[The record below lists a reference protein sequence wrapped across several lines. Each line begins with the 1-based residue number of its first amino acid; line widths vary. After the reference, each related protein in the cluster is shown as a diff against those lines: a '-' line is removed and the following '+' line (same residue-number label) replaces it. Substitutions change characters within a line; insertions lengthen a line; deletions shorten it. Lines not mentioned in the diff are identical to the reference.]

1 MLFLRIGGGSKLYT
15 YDEKHDLLYRKNPLL
30 KKQITQQVYGVDIA
44 RTGEK
49 MDRLKITV
57 IKNDKS
63 KVEVITNGHMT
74 IADMLDEI
82 CYEVMKV

>member
-1 MLFLRIGGGSKLYT
+1 MYT
-15 YDEKHDLLYRKNPLL
+15 YDEKFKGLYSKNPFL
-30 KKQITQQVYGVDIA
+30 KKHITQQVYGVDIA
-44 RTGEK
+44 RTGER

-82 CYEVMKV
+82 CCEVMKV

>member
-1 MLFLRIGGGSKLYT
+1 MYA
-15 YDEKHDLLYRKNPLL
+15 YDEKHDLLYRKNPFL
-30 KKQITQQVYGVDIA
+30 KKHITQQVYGVDIA
-44 RTGEK
+44 RTGER

-63 KVEVITNGHMT
+63 EVEIITNGHMT

>member
-1 MLFLRIGGGSKLYT
+1 MRIGGGSKLYT
-15 YDEKHDLLYRKNPLL
+15 YDGKFAGLYRKNPLL
-30 KKQITQQVYGVDIA
+30 KKQIKQQVYGVDIT

-63 KVEVITNGHMT
+63 EVEIITNGHMT
-74 IADMLDEI
+74 IADILDEI
-82 CYEVMKV
+82 CYKVTKK

>member
-1 MLFLRIGGGSKLYT
+1 MMYT
-15 YDEKHDLLYRKNPLL
+15 YNENFAGLYRKNPLL
-30 KKQITQQVYGVDIA
+30 KKQIKQQIYGVDIT

-49 MDRLKITV
+49 MDRMKISV

-74 IADMLDEI
+74 ISEMLDEI
-82 CYEVMKV
+82 CYKVAKV

>member
-1 MLFLRIGGGSKLYT
+1 MYT

-30 KKQITQQVYGVDIA
+30 KKQITQRVYGVDIT
-44 RTGEK
+44 RTGER

-82 CYEVMKV
+82 CYEVAKK

>member
-1 MLFLRIGGGSKLYT
+1 MCIGGGSELYT
-15 YDEKHDLLYRKNPLL
+15 YDERFKGLYSKNPLL
-30 KKQITQQVYGVDIA
+30 KKQITQQVYGVDIT

-63 KVEVITNGHMT
+63 EVEIITNGHMT
-74 IADMLDEI
+74 IADILDEI
-82 CYEVMKV
+82 CYKVAKK

>member
-1 MLFLRIGGGSKLYT
+1 M
-15 YDEKHDLLYRKNPLL
+15 D
-30 KKQITQQVYGVDIA
+30 IT

-82 CYEVMKV
+82 CYEVAKK

>member
-1 MLFLRIGGGSKLYT
+1 MRIGGGSKLYT
-15 YDEKHDLLYRKNPLL
+15 CDEKHDLLYRKNPLL

-63 KVEVITNGHMT
+63 EVEIITNGHMT
-74 IADMLDEI
+74 IADILDEI
-82 CYEVMKV
+82 CYEVAKK

>member
-1 MLFLRIGGGSKLYT
+1 MCIGGGSELYT

-82 CYEVMKV
+82 CYKVAKK

>member
-1 MLFLRIGGGSKLYT
+1 MRIGGGSEVYT
-15 YDEKHDLLYRKNPLL
+15 YDEKFKGLYSKNPFL
-30 KKQITQQVYGVDIA
+30 KKHITQQVYGVDIT
-44 RTGEK
+44 RTGER

-82 CYEVMKV
+82 CYEVAKK

>member
-1 MLFLRIGGGSKLYT
+1 MRIGGGSELYT
-15 YDEKHDLLYRKNPLL
+15 YDEKFKGLYSKNPFL
-30 KKQITQQVYGVDIA
+30 KKHITQQVYGVDIA
-44 RTGEK
+44 RTGER

-63 KVEVITNGHMT
+63 KVEVVTNGHMT

-82 CYEVMKV
+82 CYEVAKK